1 MFFSWKVSFESHR
14 NAYQNDIKPLFTDH
28 LLICCPSSGLR
39 DLGLR
44 RFQRP
49 AVNYSTVLL
58 EAERQRLYVGA
69 RGAVFALN
77 SSNIEASSALTVSLF
92 CSHVDA
98 CSAPRLP
105 IPQSSNGVICILAG
119 RNKSASFGGR
129 TIYSSGFSYFHS
141 FKIRIFLTCI

>member
-1 MFFSWKVSFESHR
+1 MFFSWKVLFEIHR
-14 NAYQNDIKPLFTDH
+14 NAYQNDIKASLTDH
-28 LLICCPSSGLR
+28 LLICRPSSGLQ

-77 SSNIEASSALTVSLF
+77 SSDIEASAALTVSLF
-92 CSHVDA
+92 CFHV
-98 CSAPRLP
+98 
-105 IPQSSNGVICILAG
+105 
-119 RNKSASFGGR
+119 
-129 TIYSSGFSYFHS
+129 
-141 FKIRIFLTCI
+141 